1 MKKITIGEILKATG
15 GKLISG
21 DESNYINDI
30 KQDSRICREGDMFV
44 AIKGENHDGHTY
56 VPSVLEAGCKTLFIS
71 DENSL
76 PKDHADDINAI
87 LVEDTVY
94 SLGDLAAWYLDSLN
108 VRKVAV
114 TGSVGKTSVRDMI
127 YYVLSEKYNT
137 GRNMKNFNNDIGLP
151 LSIFQ
156 FDENTEAVVLEMG
169 MNHFGEIDRLASIV
183 KPEIGVITNIGVAH
197 VENLGSRDG
206 IFQAKMEIAQH
217 IQEGGHLVYVSDGE
231 YLTKERTAGAYKQ
244 VSVGTNGRSD
254 YIITSVDDF
263 GLEGIQF
270 LVEHDEVNYK
280 IKLPLPGIHN
290 ASNAGVALAVGQLL
304 GITIEEGAAGLAKAE
319 LTGRRLKVHK
329 GKRAGVIDDTYN
341 ASTDSMKSALKV
353 LENSRCQG
361 KRIAVLGDM
370 FELGDESEKQHF
382 GVGVF
387 ARGLNIDLFI
397 AVGENAKH
405 MSRGAEGGKA
415 QVMWFA
421 TKDELYPLLDELVGQ
436 GDVVLAK
443 GSRGMKMEDIV
454 ERVLEL

>member
-1 MKKITIGEILKATG
+1 MKRITIGEILKATG
-15 GKLISG
+15 GKLVSG
-21 DESNYINDI
+21 NENNFINDI
-30 KQDSRICREGDMFV
+30 KQDSRICADGDMFV
-44 AIKGENHDGHTY
+44 AIKGENHDGHAY
-56 VPSVLEAGCKTLFIS
+56 VKGVLDAGCKTVFIS
-71 DENSL
+71 DETCL
-76 PKDHADDINAI
+76 PEDLSADVNAI

-94 SLGDLAAWYLDSLN
+94 SLGDLAGWYLDTLN

-127 YYVLSEKYNT
+127 YYVLSEKYST

-197 VENLGSRDG
+197 VENQGSREG
-206 IFQAKMEIAQH
+206 IYQAKMEIASH
-217 IQEGGHLVYVSDGE
+217 IQQGGKLVYVADGE
-231 YLTKERTAGAYKQ
+231 YLTKERTAGDYTQ
-244 VSVGTNGRSD
+244 ISIGTNGKSD

-270 LVEHDEVNYK
+270 LVENNQVNHK
-280 IKLPLPGIHN
+280 ILLPLPGIHN
-290 ASNAGVALAVGQLL
+290 AYNAGVALAVGNLL
-304 GITIEEGAAGLAKAE
+304 GISIEEGAAGLAKAE
-319 LTGRRLKVHK
+319 LTGRRLKVVK
-329 GKRAGVIDDTYN
+329 GKRASVIDDTYN

-353 LENSRCQG
+353 LENSKCEG

-370 FELGDESEKQHF
+370 FELGEESEKQHK
-382 GVGVF
+382 GVGIF
-387 ARGLNIDLFI
+387 ARGCNIDLFI
-397 AVGENAKH
+397 AVGDNARY
-405 MSRGAEGGKA
+405 MSEGAQGGKA
-415 QVMWFA
+415 RVLWFE
-421 TKDELYPLLDELVGQ
+421 TKDELYPLLDELVKQ